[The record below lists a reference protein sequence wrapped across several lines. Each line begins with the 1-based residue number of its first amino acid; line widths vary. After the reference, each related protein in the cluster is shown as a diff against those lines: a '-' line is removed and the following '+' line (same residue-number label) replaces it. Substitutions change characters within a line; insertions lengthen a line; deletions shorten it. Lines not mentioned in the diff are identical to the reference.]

1 MLNGDSLLVDI
12 PAVGERIGEYPT
24 TTIKK
29 EERKKEKKKN
39 LTFRYE
45 SPFAPPGNKNDV
57 SVSVLL
63 ILPER
68 IPLIRGAFSL
78 CLFIL
83 LTSYAS
89 RFLFT
94 FFRHNIN
101 CCISE
106 TGRNTYL
113 DELGRKYNLP
123 VKKRE
128 LLVTGELCVIGSI
141 IPRAISGVVYL

>member
-29 EERKKEKKKN
+29 EERKGKKKRKKN

-63 ILPER
+63 IPPER

-94 FFRHNIN
+94 FLDIVLTAALVKQVVTRTLMNWVVN
-101 CCISE
+101 
-106 TGRNTYL
+106 TTYL
-113 DELGRKYNLP
+113 
-123 VKKRE
+123 
-128 LLVTGELCVIGSI
+128 
-141 IPRAISGVVYL
+141 